1 MDLTGKKIYISG
13 QMNGLSRGQ
22 IEEEFKFGEYKLR
35 DRNAFP
41 VSPHR
46 IGVPFMR
53 YEELMRIDFKV
64 IDLCD
69 GVLMLDNWVDSAG
82 AKRERAYAIAAGKP
96 VYEVNVMGEIEEM
109 EI

>member
-1 MDLTGKKIYISG
+1 M
-13 QMNGLSRGQ
+13 
-22 IEEEFKFGEYKLR
+22 
-35 DRNAFP
+35 
-41 VSPHR
+41 
-46 IGVPFMR
+46 
-53 YEELMRIDFKV
+53 